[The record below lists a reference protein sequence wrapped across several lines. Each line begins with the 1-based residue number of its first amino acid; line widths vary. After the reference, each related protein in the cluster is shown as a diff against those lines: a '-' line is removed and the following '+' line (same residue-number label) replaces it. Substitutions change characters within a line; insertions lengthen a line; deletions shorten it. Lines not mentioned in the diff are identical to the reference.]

1 MKSSVVK
8 KTESFPTVGND
19 DVGDKK
25 EINATQEIEDSITPE
40 IIIALCGPIGSP
52 LHETAEQISFSL
64 QKYGYTS
71 SSIRLS
77 DLIKINHE
85 HTKIE
90 IDENSKLKK
99 IKSLISIGDK
109 LRELYGSDIL
119 AKLAIAKIS
128 AERTKKFGS
137 FDDVVNESTKKD
149 SNKIHNQKV
158 CHIIDS
164 VKNASELELLKS
176 IYGKMIFSIGV
187 FSPLEQRQD
196 NLEKISGLSSQDIAE
211 LINTDSGEEFD
222 HGQSVRDTFPK
233 CDYFLRVDHGLSEP
247 NNSKAKSEIL
257 DKLERFFKLVFRTA
271 VISPTEEENAMYA
284 ASSASRN
291 SACLSRQVGAA
302 ITSSSGELLS
312 TGWNDVPR
320 HGGGLY
326 GKPSLRLNLISPDH
340 RCYASSR
347 KNCSNDSEKRIL
359 AEVVIDSLIQ
369 EKILNKNR
377 KNEAVETIVKNSRLK
392 DLIEFSRAVHAEMHA
407 ILGASRVAGERILG
421 GKIFVT
427 TYPCHSC
434 ARHIIASG
442 ISEVYFIEP
451 YRKSLA
457 LKLHSDAMTE
467 SFTDENNKVKL
478 IQFDGVSPTRF
489 LELFDSGSRKSRAG
503 VLELQREDMAMPANS
518 MSLKAIP
525 KLEQVVIAEVG
536 GKDLQLLNLESER
549 HEKK

>member
-1 MKSSVVK
+1 MQNTALDKSQDFK
-8 KTESFPTVGND
+8 LVGND
-19 DVGDKK
+19 DVA
-25 EINATQEIEDSITPE
+25 EQSTINATQEIKDSVTPE

-64 QKYGYTS
+64 KKYGYKTYD
-71 SSIRLS
+71 IRLS
-77 DLIKINHE
+77 DLIRINSKY
-85 HTKIE
+85 TSIN
-90 IDENSKLKK
+90 IDESTKLKK
-99 IKSLISIGDK
+99 FKSLITVGDK
-109 LRELYGSDIL
+109 LRENYGSDIL

-128 AERTKKFGS
+128 AERKKNFGE
-137 FDDVVNESTKKD
+137 FDDIVNESSKGEA
-149 SNKIHNQKV
+149 SKIKNQKI

-164 VKNASELELLKS
+164 VKNSSELELLKS

-187 FSPLEQRQD
+187 FSPLEARRE
-196 NLEKISGLSSQDIAE
+196 NLSKINSLSVEDIAE

-233 CDYFLRVDHGLSEP
+233 CDYFLRVDSGLAEP
-247 NNSKAKSEIL
+247 GNAEAKSQIL
-257 DKLERFFKLVFRTA
+257 SKLERFFKLIFRSS

-284 ASSASRN
+284 ATSAARN

-302 ITSSSGELLS
+302 VTSSSGELLS

-320 HGGGLY
+320 NGGGLY
-326 GKPSLRLNLISPDH
+326 GKQSIRLKVIDPDH
-340 RCYASSR
+340 RCYTLQNR
-347 KNCSNDSEKRIL
+347 NCSNDAEKRIL
-359 AEVVIDSLIQ
+359 AEVVIDSLVK
-369 EKILNKNR
+369 EKIILVKKR
-377 KNEAVETIVKNSRLK
+377 EAAIQTIIKNSRLK

-467 SFTDENNKVKL
+467 SVIETDEKVKL
-478 IQFDGVSPTRF
+478 IQFDGVAPTRF
-489 LELFDSGSRKSRAG
+489 LELFESGSRKSKAG
-503 VLELQREDMAMPANS
+503 VLELATEGAAMPVDS
-518 MSLKAIP
+518 VSLKAIP
-525 KLEQVVIAEVG
+525 KLEQVVIAEVDSN
-536 GKDLQLLNLESER
+536 KLNLLRLE
-549 HEKK
+549 

>member
-1 MKSSVVK
+1 MQNTAFDKSK
-8 KTESFPTVGND
+8 DFQLVGND
-19 DVGDKK
+19 DDR
-25 EINATQEIEDSITPE
+25 EQSAINATQEIKDSITPE

-64 QKYGYTS
+64 QKYGYKTYQ
-71 SSIRLS
+71 IRLS
-77 DLIKINHE
+77 DLIRINATA
-85 HTKIE
+85 TKIH
-90 IDENSKLKK
+90 IDDSTNLKK
-99 IKSLISIGDK
+99 VKSLISVGDR
-109 LRELYGSDIL
+109 LRQIHGNDVL

-128 AERTKKFGS
+128 AERQKNFGD
-137 FDDVVNESTKKD
+137 FDDIVNESNKD
-149 SNKIHNQKV
+149 VANKIKNQKI

-187 FSPLEQRQD
+187 FSPLEARHE
-196 NLEKISGLSSQDIAE
+196 NLLKINCLSVDDIAG

-233 CDYFLRVDHGLSEP
+233 CDYFLRVDSGLAEPSNSE
-247 NNSKAKSEIL
+247 AKSQIL
-257 DKLERFFKLVFRTA
+257 SKLERFFKLVFRSS

-284 ASSASRN
+284 ASSAARN

-302 ITSSSGELLS
+302 VTSSSGELLS

-320 HGGGLY
+320 SGGGLY
-326 GKPSLRLNLISPDH
+326 GKQSIRLKVIDPDN
-340 RCYASSR
+340 RCYALSK

-359 AEVVIDSLIQ
+359 AEVVIDSLVN
-369 EKILNKNR
+369 EKIVSKSKR
-377 KNEAVETIVKNSRLK
+377 ESAVQTIIKNSRLK

-467 SFTDENNKVKL
+467 SVIETDEKVKL
-478 IQFDGVSPTRF
+478 IQFDGVAPTRF
-489 LELFDSGSRKSRAG
+489 LELFDSGSRKSKAG
-503 VLELQREDMAMPANS
+503 MLELAAENVAMPVDS
-518 MSLKAIP
+518 VSLKAIP
-525 KLEQVVIAEVG
+525 KLEQVVIADVNS
-536 GKDLQLLNLESER
+536 KKLSLLRLN
-549 HEKK
+549 

>member
-1 MKSSVVK
+1 MQSTALDKSQ
-8 KTESFPTVGND
+8 EFQLVGND
-19 DVGDKK
+19 DVT
-25 EINATQEIEDSITPE
+25 EPSTINATQEIKDSVTPE

-64 QKYGYTS
+64 KKYGYKTYD
-71 SSIRLS
+71 IRLS
-77 DLIKINHE
+77 DLIRINSKYTKIN
-85 HTKIE
+85 
-90 IDENSKLKK
+90 IDESTKLKK
-99 IKSLISIGDK
+99 FKSLITVGDK
-109 LRELYGSDIL
+109 LRETYGSDIL

-128 AERTKKFGS
+128 AERKKNFGE
-137 FDDVVNESTKKD
+137 FDDIVNESSKGEA
-149 SNKIHNQKV
+149 NKIKNQKI

-164 VKNASELELLKS
+164 VKNSSELELLKS

-187 FSPLEQRQD
+187 FSPLEARRE
-196 NLEKISGLSSQDIAE
+196 NLSKINNLSVEDIAE

-233 CDYFLRVDHGLSEP
+233 CDYFLRVDSGLAEP
-247 NNSKAKSEIL
+247 GNAEAKGQIL
-257 DKLERFFKLVFRTA
+257 SKLERFFKLIFRSS

-284 ASSASRN
+284 ATSAARN

-302 ITSSSGELLS
+302 VTSSSGELLS

-320 HGGGLY
+320 NGGGLY
-326 GKPSLRLNLISPDH
+326 GKQSIRLKVIDPDH
-340 RCYASSR
+340 RCYALQN
-347 KNCSNDSEKRIL
+347 KNCSNDAEKRIL
-359 AEVVIDSLIQ
+359 AEVVIDSLVK
-369 EKILNKNR
+369 EKIIPVKKR
-377 KNEAVETIVKNSRLK
+377 EAAIQTIIKNSRLK

-467 SFTDENNKVKL
+467 SVIEADEKVKL
-478 IQFDGVSPTRF
+478 IQFDGVAPTRF
-489 LELFDSGSRKSRAG
+489 LELFESGSRKSKAG
-503 VLELQREDMAMPANS
+503 VLELATEGAAMPVDS
-518 MSLKAIP
+518 VSLKAIP

-536 GKDLQLLNLESER
+536 SNKLNLLRLE
-549 HEKK
+549 

>member
-1 MKSSVVK
+1 MQGTALDKSQ
-8 KTESFPTVGND
+8 EFQLVGND
-19 DVGDKK
+19 DVA
-25 EINATQEIEDSITPE
+25 ELSTINATQEIKDSVTPE

-64 QKYGYTS
+64 KKYGYKTYD
-71 SSIRLS
+71 IRLS
-77 DLIKINHE
+77 DLIRINSKY
-85 HTKIE
+85 TSIN
-90 IDENSKLKK
+90 IDESTNLKK
-99 IKSLISIGDK
+99 FKSLITVGDK
-109 LRELYGSDIL
+109 LREIYGSDIL

-128 AERTKKFGS
+128 AERKKNFGE
-137 FDDVVNESTKKD
+137 FDDIVNESSKGEA
-149 SNKIHNQKV
+149 SKIKNQKI

-164 VKNASELELLKS
+164 VKNSSELELLKS

-187 FSPLEQRQD
+187 FSPLEARRE
-196 NLEKISGLSSQDIAE
+196 NLSKINRLSVEDIAE

-233 CDYFLRVDHGLSEP
+233 CDYFLRVDSGLAEP
-247 NNSKAKSEIL
+247 GNADAKGQIL
-257 DKLERFFKLVFRTA
+257 SKLERFFKLIFRSS

-284 ASSASRN
+284 ATSAARN

-302 ITSSSGELLS
+302 VTSSSGELLS

-320 HGGGLY
+320 NGGGLY
-326 GKPSLRLNLISPDH
+326 GKQSIRLKVIDPDH
-340 RCYASSR
+340 RCYTLQNR
-347 KNCSNDSEKRIL
+347 NCSNDAEKRIL
-359 AEVVIDSLIQ
+359 AEVVIDSLVQ
-369 EKILNKNR
+369 EKIIPVKKR
-377 KNEAVETIVKNSRLK
+377 EAAIQAIIKNSRLK

-467 SFTDENNKVKL
+467 SVIETDEKVKL
-478 IQFDGVSPTRF
+478 IQFDGVAPTRF
-489 LELFDSGSRKSRAG
+489 LELFESGSRKSKAG
-503 VLELQREDMAMPANS
+503 VLELATEGAAMPVDS
-518 MSLKAIP
+518 VSLKAIP
-525 KLEQVVIAEVG
+525 KLEQVVIAEVDSN
-536 GKDLQLLNLESER
+536 KLNLLRLE
-549 HEKK
+549 

>member
-1 MKSSVVK
+1 MQSTALDKSQ
-8 KTESFPTVGND
+8 EFQLVGND
-19 DVGDKK
+19 DVA
-25 EINATQEIEDSITPE
+25 EQSTINATQEIKDSVTPE

-64 QKYGYTS
+64 KKYGYKTYD
-71 SSIRLS
+71 IRLS
-77 DLIKINHE
+77 DLIRINSKY
-85 HTKIE
+85 TNIS
-90 IDENSKLKK
+90 IDESTKLKK
-99 IKSLISIGDK
+99 FKSLITVGDK
-109 LRELYGSDIL
+109 LREIYGSDIL

-128 AERTKKFGS
+128 AERKKNFGE
-137 FDDVVNESTKKD
+137 FDDIVNESSKGEA
-149 SNKIHNQKV
+149 SKIKNQKI

-164 VKNASELELLKS
+164 VKNSSELELLKS

-187 FSPLEQRQD
+187 FSPLEARRE
-196 NLEKISGLSSQDIAE
+196 NLSKINSLSVEDIAE

-233 CDYFLRVDHGLSEP
+233 CDYFLRVDSGLAEP
-247 NNSKAKSEIL
+247 GNAEAKGQIL
-257 DKLERFFKLVFRTA
+257 SKLERFFKLIFRSS

-284 ASSASRN
+284 ATSAARN

-302 ITSSSGELLS
+302 VTSSSGELLS

-320 HGGGLY
+320 NGGGLY
-326 GKPSLRLNLISPDH
+326 GKQSIRLKVIDPDH
-340 RCYASSR
+340 RCYALQNR
-347 KNCSNDSEKRIL
+347 NCSNDAEKRIL
-359 AEVVIDSLIQ
+359 AEVVIDSLVQ
-369 EKILNKNR
+369 EKIIPVKKR
-377 KNEAVETIVKNSRLK
+377 EAAIQTIIKNSRLK

-467 SFTDENNKVKL
+467 SVIETDEKVKL
-478 IQFDGVSPTRF
+478 IQFDGVAPTRF
-489 LELFDSGSRKSRAG
+489 LELFESGSRKSKAG
-503 VLELQREDMAMPANS
+503 VLELATEGAAMPVDS
-518 MSLKAIP
+518 VSLKAIP
-525 KLEQVVIAEVG
+525 KLEQVVIAEVDSN
-536 GKDLQLLNLESER
+536 KLNLLRLE
-549 HEKK
+549 

>member
-1 MKSSVVK
+1 MQGTALDKSQ
-8 KTESFPTVGND
+8 EFQLVGND
-19 DVGDKK
+19 DVA
-25 EINATQEIEDSITPE
+25 ELSTINATQEIKDSVTPE

-64 QKYGYTS
+64 KKYGYKTYD
-71 SSIRLS
+71 IRLS
-77 DLIKINHE
+77 DLIRINSKY
-85 HTKIE
+85 TSIN
-90 IDENSKLKK
+90 IDESTNLKK
-99 IKSLISIGDK
+99 FKSLITVGDK
-109 LRELYGSDIL
+109 LREIYGSDIL

-128 AERTKKFGS
+128 AERKKNFGE
-137 FDDVVNESTKKD
+137 FDDIVNESSKGEA
-149 SNKIHNQKV
+149 SKIKNQKI

-164 VKNASELELLKS
+164 VKNSSELELLKS

-187 FSPLEQRQD
+187 FSPLEARRE
-196 NLEKISGLSSQDIAE
+196 NLSKINRLSVEDIAE

-233 CDYFLRVDHGLSEP
+233 CDYFLRVDSGLAEP
-247 NNSKAKSEIL
+247 GNADAKGQIL
-257 DKLERFFKLVFRTA
+257 SKLERFFKLIFRSS

-284 ASSASRN
+284 ATSAARN

-302 ITSSSGELLS
+302 VTSSSGELLS

-320 HGGGLY
+320 NGGGLY
-326 GKPSLRLNLISPDH
+326 GKQSIRLKVIDPDH
-340 RCYASSR
+340 RCYTLQNR
-347 KNCSNDSEKRIL
+347 NCSNDAEKRIL
-359 AEVVIDSLIQ
+359 AEVVIDSLVQ
-369 EKILNKNR
+369 EKIIPVKKR
-377 KNEAVETIVKNSRLK
+377 EAAIQTIIKNSRLK

-467 SFTDENNKVKL
+467 SVIETDEKVKL
-478 IQFDGVSPTRF
+478 IQFDGVAPTRF
-489 LELFDSGSRKSRAG
+489 LELFESGSRKSEAG
-503 VLELQREDMAMPANS
+503 VLELATEGAAMPVDS
-518 MSLKAIP
+518 VSLKAIP
-525 KLEQVVIAEVG
+525 KLEQVVIAEVDSN
-536 GKDLQLLNLESER
+536 KLNLLRLE
-549 HEKK
+549 

>member
-1 MKSSVVK
+1 MQSTALDKSQ
-8 KTESFPTVGND
+8 EFQLVGND
-19 DVGDKK
+19 DVA
-25 EINATQEIEDSITPE
+25 EQSTINATQEIKDSVTPE

-64 QKYGYTS
+64 KKYGYKTYD
-71 SSIRLS
+71 IRLS
-77 DLIKINHE
+77 DLIRINSKY
-85 HTKIE
+85 TNIN
-90 IDENSKLKK
+90 IDESTKLKK
-99 IKSLISIGDK
+99 FKSLITVGDK
-109 LRELYGSDIL
+109 LREIYGSDIL

-128 AERTKKFGS
+128 AERKKNFGE
-137 FDDVVNESTKKD
+137 FDDIVNESSKGEA
-149 SNKIHNQKV
+149 SKIKNQKI

-164 VKNASELELLKS
+164 VKNSSELELLKS

-187 FSPLEQRQD
+187 FSPLEARRE
-196 NLEKISGLSSQDIAE
+196 NLSKINSLSVEDIAE

-233 CDYFLRVDHGLSEP
+233 CDYFLRVDSGLAEP
-247 NNSKAKSEIL
+247 GNAEAKGQIL
-257 DKLERFFKLVFRTA
+257 SKLERFFKLIFRSS

-284 ASSASRN
+284 ATSAARN

-302 ITSSSGELLS
+302 VTSSSGELLS

-320 HGGGLY
+320 NGGGLY
-326 GKPSLRLNLISPDH
+326 GKQSIRLKVIDPDH
-340 RCYASSR
+340 RCYALKNR
-347 KNCSNDSEKRIL
+347 NCSNDAEKRIL
-359 AEVVIDSLIQ
+359 AEVVIDSLVQ
-369 EKILNKNR
+369 EKIIPVKKR
-377 KNEAVETIVKNSRLK
+377 EAAIQTIIKNSRLK

-467 SFTDENNKVKL
+467 SVIETDEKVKL
-478 IQFDGVSPTRF
+478 IQFDGVAPTRF
-489 LELFDSGSRKSRAG
+489 LELFESGSRKSKAG
-503 VLELQREDMAMPANS
+503 VLELATEGAAMPVDS
-518 MSLKAIP
+518 VSLKAIP
-525 KLEQVVIAEVG
+525 KLEQVVIAEVDSN
-536 GKDLQLLNLESER
+536 KLNLLRLE
-549 HEKK
+549 

>member
-1 MKSSVVK
+1 MQSTALDKSQ
-8 KTESFPTVGND
+8 EFQLVGND
-19 DVGDKK
+19 DIA
-25 EINATQEIEDSITPE
+25 EQSTINATQEIKDSVTPE

-64 QKYGYTS
+64 KKYGYKTYD
-71 SSIRLS
+71 IRLS
-77 DLIKINHE
+77 ELIRINSKYTKIN
-85 HTKIE
+85 
-90 IDENSKLKK
+90 IDESTKLKK
-99 IKSLISIGDK
+99 FKSLITVGDK
-109 LRELYGSDIL
+109 LREIYGSDIL

-128 AERTKKFGS
+128 AERKKNFGE
-137 FDDVVNESTKKD
+137 FDDIVNESSKGEA
-149 SNKIHNQKV
+149 SKIKNQKI

-164 VKNASELELLKS
+164 VKNSSELELLKS

-187 FSPLEQRQD
+187 FSPLEARRE
-196 NLEKISGLSSQDIAE
+196 NLSKINSLSVEDIAE

-233 CDYFLRVDHGLSEP
+233 CDYFLRVDSGLAEP
-247 NNSKAKSEIL
+247 GNAEAKGQIL
-257 DKLERFFKLVFRTA
+257 SKLERFFKLIFRSS

-284 ASSASRN
+284 ANSAARN

-302 ITSSSGELLS
+302 VTSSSGELLS

-320 HGGGLY
+320 NGGGLY
-326 GKPSLRLNLISPDH
+326 GKQSIRLKVIDPDY
-340 RCYASSR
+340 RCYALQNR
-347 KNCSNDSEKRIL
+347 NCSNDAEKRIL
-359 AEVVIDSLIQ
+359 AEVVIDSLVQ
-369 EKILNKNR
+369 EKIIPVKKR
-377 KNEAVETIVKNSRLK
+377 EAAIQTIIKNSRLK

-467 SFTDENNKVKL
+467 SVIETDEKVKL
-478 IQFDGVSPTRF
+478 IQFDGVAPTRF
-489 LELFDSGSRKSRAG
+489 LELFESGSRKSKAG
-503 VLELQREDMAMPANS
+503 VLELATEGAAMPVDS
-518 MSLKAIP
+518 VSLKAIP
-525 KLEQVVIAEVG
+525 KLEQVVIAEVDSN
-536 GKDLQLLNLESER
+536 KLNLLRLE
-549 HEKK
+549 

>member
-1 MKSSVVK
+1 MQSTALDKSQ
-8 KTESFPTVGND
+8 EFQLVGND
-19 DVGDKK
+19 DVA
-25 EINATQEIEDSITPE
+25 EQSTINATQEIKDSVTPE

-64 QKYGYTS
+64 KKYGYKTYD
-71 SSIRLS
+71 IRLS
-77 DLIKINHE
+77 DLIRINSKY
-85 HTKIE
+85 TNIN
-90 IDENSKLKK
+90 IDESTKLKK
-99 IKSLISIGDK
+99 FKSLITVGDK
-109 LRELYGSDIL
+109 LREIYGSDIL

-128 AERTKKFGS
+128 AERKKNFGE
-137 FDDVVNESTKKD
+137 FDDIVNESSKGEA
-149 SNKIHNQKV
+149 SKIKNQKI

-164 VKNASELELLKS
+164 VKNSSELELLKS

-187 FSPLEQRQD
+187 FSPLEARRE
-196 NLEKISGLSSQDIAE
+196 NLSKINSLSVEDIAE

-233 CDYFLRVDHGLSEP
+233 CDYFLRVDSGLAEP
-247 NNSKAKSEIL
+247 GNAEAKGQIL
-257 DKLERFFKLVFRTA
+257 SKLERFFKLIFRSS

-284 ASSASRN
+284 ATSAARN

-302 ITSSSGELLS
+302 VTSSSGELLS

-320 HGGGLY
+320 NGGGLY
-326 GKPSLRLNLISPDH
+326 GKQSIRLKVIDPDH
-340 RCYASSR
+340 RCYALQNR
-347 KNCSNDSEKRIL
+347 NCSNDAEKRIL
-359 AEVVIDSLIQ
+359 AEVVIDSLVQ
-369 EKILNKNR
+369 EKIIPVKKR
-377 KNEAVETIVKNSRLK
+377 EAAIQTIIKNSRLK

-457 LKLHSDAMTE
+457 FKLHSDAMTE
-467 SFTDENNKVKL
+467 SVIETDEKVKL
-478 IQFDGVSPTRF
+478 IQFDGVAPTRF
-489 LELFDSGSRKSRAG
+489 LELFESGSRKSKAG
-503 VLELQREDMAMPANS
+503 VLELATEGAAMPVDS
-518 MSLKAIP
+518 VSLKAIP
-525 KLEQVVIAEVG
+525 KLEQVVIAEVDSN
-536 GKDLQLLNLESER
+536 KLNLLRLE
-549 HEKK
+549 

>member
-1 MKSSVVK
+1 MQGTALDKSQ
-8 KTESFPTVGND
+8 EFQLVGND
-19 DVGDKK
+19 DVA
-25 EINATQEIEDSITPE
+25 ELSTINATQEIKDSVTPE

-64 QKYGYTS
+64 KKYGYKTYD
-71 SSIRLS
+71 IRLS
-77 DLIKINHE
+77 DLIRINSKY
-85 HTKIE
+85 TSIN
-90 IDENSKLKK
+90 IDESTNLKK
-99 IKSLISIGDK
+99 FKSLITVGDK
-109 LRELYGSDIL
+109 LREIYGSDIL

-128 AERTKKFGS
+128 AERKKNFGE
-137 FDDVVNESTKKD
+137 FDDIVNESSKGEA
-149 SNKIHNQKV
+149 SKIKNQKI

-164 VKNASELELLKS
+164 VKNSSELELLKS

-187 FSPLEQRQD
+187 FSPLEARRE
-196 NLEKISGLSSQDIAE
+196 NLSKINRLSVEDIAE

-233 CDYFLRVDHGLSEP
+233 CDYFLRVDSGLAEP
-247 NNSKAKSEIL
+247 GNADAKGQIL
-257 DKLERFFKLVFRTA
+257 SKLERFFKLIFRSS

-284 ASSASRN
+284 ATSAARN

-302 ITSSSGELLS
+302 VTSSSGELLS

-320 HGGGLY
+320 NGGGLY
-326 GKPSLRLNLISPDH
+326 GKQSIRLKVIDPDH
-340 RCYASSR
+340 RCYTLQNR
-347 KNCSNDSEKRIL
+347 NCSNDAEKRIL
-359 AEVVIDSLIQ
+359 AEVVIDSLVQ
-369 EKILNKNR
+369 EKIIPVKKR
-377 KNEAVETIVKNSRLK
+377 EAAIQTIIKNSRLK
-392 DLIEFSRAVHAEMHA
+392 DLIEFSRAVHAEMHE

-467 SFTDENNKVKL
+467 SVIETDEKVKL
-478 IQFDGVSPTRF
+478 IQFDGVAPTRF
-489 LELFDSGSRKSRAG
+489 LELFESGSRKSKAG
-503 VLELQREDMAMPANS
+503 VLELATEGAAMPVDS
-518 MSLKAIP
+518 VSLKAIP
-525 KLEQVVIAEVG
+525 KLEQVVIAEVDSN
-536 GKDLQLLNLESER
+536 KLNLLRLE
-549 HEKK
+549 

>member
-1 MKSSVVK
+1 MQGTALDKSQ
-8 KTESFPTVGND
+8 EFQLVGND
-19 DVGDKK
+19 DVA
-25 EINATQEIEDSITPE
+25 ELSTINATQEIKDSVTPE

-64 QKYGYTS
+64 KKYGYKTYD
-71 SSIRLS
+71 IRLS
-77 DLIKINHE
+77 DLIRINSKY
-85 HTKIE
+85 TSIN
-90 IDENSKLKK
+90 IDESTKLKK
-99 IKSLISIGDK
+99 FKSLITVGDK
-109 LRELYGSDIL
+109 LREIYGSDIL

-128 AERTKKFGS
+128 AERKKNFGE
-137 FDDVVNESTKKD
+137 FDDIVNESSKGEA
-149 SNKIHNQKV
+149 SKIKNQKI

-164 VKNASELELLKS
+164 VKNSSELELLKS

-187 FSPLEQRQD
+187 FSPLEARRE
-196 NLEKISGLSSQDIAE
+196 NLSKINRLSVEDIAE

-233 CDYFLRVDHGLSEP
+233 CDYFLRVDSGLAEP
-247 NNSKAKSEIL
+247 GNADAKGQIL
-257 DKLERFFKLVFRTA
+257 SKLERFFKLIFRSS

-284 ASSASRN
+284 ATSAARN

-302 ITSSSGELLS
+302 VTSSSGELLS

-320 HGGGLY
+320 NGGGLY
-326 GKPSLRLNLISPDH
+326 GKQSIRLKVIDPDH
-340 RCYASSR
+340 RCYTLQNR
-347 KNCSNDSEKRIL
+347 NCSNDAEKRIL
-359 AEVVIDSLIQ
+359 AEVVIDSLVQ
-369 EKILNKNR
+369 EKIIPVKKR
-377 KNEAVETIVKNSRLK
+377 EAAIQTIIKNSRLK

-467 SFTDENNKVKL
+467 SVIETDEKVKL
-478 IQFDGVSPTRF
+478 IQFDGVAPTRF
-489 LELFDSGSRKSRAG
+489 LELFESGSRKSKAG
-503 VLELQREDMAMPANS
+503 VLELATEGAAMPVDS
-518 MSLKAIP
+518 VSLKAIP
-525 KLEQVVIAEVG
+525 KLEQVVIAEVDSN
-536 GKDLQLLNLESER
+536 KLNLLRLE
-549 HEKK
+549 

>member
-1 MKSSVVK
+1 MQGTALDKSQ
-8 KTESFPTVGND
+8 EFQLVGND
-19 DVGDKK
+19 DVA
-25 EINATQEIEDSITPE
+25 ELSTINATQEIKDSVTPE

-64 QKYGYTS
+64 KKYGYKTYD
-71 SSIRLS
+71 IRLS
-77 DLIKINHE
+77 DLIRINSKY
-85 HTKIE
+85 TSIN
-90 IDENSKLKK
+90 IDESTNLKK
-99 IKSLISIGDK
+99 FKSLITVGDK
-109 LRELYGSDIL
+109 LREIYGSDIL

-128 AERTKKFGS
+128 AERKKNFGE
-137 FDDVVNESTKKD
+137 FDDIVNESSKGEA
-149 SNKIHNQKV
+149 SKIKNQKI

-164 VKNASELELLKS
+164 VKNSSELELLKS

-187 FSPLEQRQD
+187 FSPLEARRK
-196 NLEKISGLSSQDIAE
+196 NLSKINRLSVEDIAE

-233 CDYFLRVDHGLSEP
+233 CDYFLRVDSGLAEP
-247 NNSKAKSEIL
+247 GNADAKGQIL
-257 DKLERFFKLVFRTA
+257 SKLERFFKLIFRSS

-284 ASSASRN
+284 ATSAARN

-302 ITSSSGELLS
+302 VTSSSGELLS

-320 HGGGLY
+320 NGGGLY
-326 GKPSLRLNLISPDH
+326 GKQSIRLKVIDPDH
-340 RCYASSR
+340 RCYTLQNR
-347 KNCSNDSEKRIL
+347 NCSNDAEKRIL
-359 AEVVIDSLIQ
+359 AEVVIDSLVQ
-369 EKILNKNR
+369 EKIIPVKKR
-377 KNEAVETIVKNSRLK
+377 EAAIQTIIKNSRLK

-467 SFTDENNKVKL
+467 SVIETDEKVKL
-478 IQFDGVSPTRF
+478 IQFDGVAPTRF
-489 LELFDSGSRKSRAG
+489 LELFESGSRKSKAG
-503 VLELQREDMAMPANS
+503 VLELATEGAAMPVDS
-518 MSLKAIP
+518 VSLKAIP
-525 KLEQVVIAEVG
+525 KLEQVVIAEVDSN
-536 GKDLQLLNLESER
+536 KLNLLRLE
-549 HEKK
+549 

>member
-1 MKSSVVK
+1 MQSTALDKSQD
-8 KTESFPTVGND
+8 FQLVGND
-19 DVGDKK
+19 DVA
-25 EINATQEIEDSITPE
+25 EQPTINATQEIKDSVTPE

-64 QKYGYTS
+64 KKYGYKTYD
-71 SSIRLS
+71 IRLS
-77 DLIKINHE
+77 DLIRINSKDTKIN
-85 HTKIE
+85 
-90 IDENSKLKK
+90 IDESTELKK
-99 IKSLISIGDK
+99 FKSLITVGDK
-109 LRELYGSDIL
+109 LREIYGSDIL

-128 AERTKKFGS
+128 AERKKNFGD
-137 FDDVVNESTKKD
+137 FDDIVNESSKGEA
-149 SNKIHNQKV
+149 SKIKNQKI

-164 VKNASELELLKS
+164 VKNSSELELLKS

-187 FSPLEQRQD
+187 FSPLEARRE
-196 NLEKISGLSSQDIAE
+196 NLSKINSLSVEDIAE

-233 CDYFLRVDHGLSEP
+233 CDYFLRVDSGLAEP
-247 NNSKAKSEIL
+247 GNAEAKGQIL
-257 DKLERFFKLVFRTA
+257 SKLERFFKLIFRSS

-284 ASSASRN
+284 ATSAARN

-302 ITSSSGELLS
+302 VTSSSGELLS

-320 HGGGLY
+320 NGGGLY
-326 GKPSLRLNLISPDH
+326 GKQSIRLKVIDPDH
-340 RCYASSR
+340 RCYALQNR
-347 KNCSNDSEKRIL
+347 NCSNDAEKRIL
-359 AEVVIDSLIQ
+359 AEVVIDSLLQ
-369 EKILNKNR
+369 EKIIPVKKR
-377 KNEAVETIVKNSRLK
+377 EAAIQTIIKNSRLK

-467 SFTDENNKVKL
+467 SVIETDKKVKL
-478 IQFDGVSPTRF
+478 IQFDGVAPTRF
-489 LELFDSGSRKSRAG
+489 LELFESGSRKSKAG
-503 VLELQREDMAMPANS
+503 VLELATEGAAMPVDS
-518 MSLKAIP
+518 VSLKAIP
-525 KLEQVVIAEVG
+525 KLEQVVIAEVDSN
-536 GKDLQLLNLESER
+536 KLNLLRLE
-549 HEKK
+549 

>member
-1 MKSSVVK
+1 MQSTALDKNQ
-8 KTESFPTVGND
+8 EFQLVGND
-19 DVGDKK
+19 DVA
-25 EINATQEIEDSITPE
+25 EQSTINATQEIKDSVTPE

-64 QKYGYTS
+64 KKYGYKTYD
-71 SSIRLS
+71 IRLS
-77 DLIKINHE
+77 DLIRINSKY
-85 HTKIE
+85 TSIN
-90 IDENSKLKK
+90 IDESTKLKK
-99 IKSLISIGDK
+99 FKSLITVGDK
-109 LRELYGSDIL
+109 LREIYGSDIL

-128 AERTKKFGS
+128 AERKKNFGE
-137 FDDVVNESTKKD
+137 FDDIVNESSKGEA
-149 SNKIHNQKV
+149 SKIKNQKI

-187 FSPLEQRQD
+187 FSPLEARRE
-196 NLEKISGLSSQDIAE
+196 NLSKINRLSVEDIAE

-233 CDYFLRVDHGLSEP
+233 CDYFLRVDSGLAEP
-247 NNSKAKSEIL
+247 GNAEAKAQIL
-257 DKLERFFKLVFRTA
+257 SKLERFFKLIFRSS

-284 ASSASRN
+284 ATSAARN

-302 ITSSSGELLS
+302 VTSSSGELLS

-320 HGGGLY
+320 NGGGLY
-326 GKPSLRLNLISPDH
+326 GKQSIRLKVIDPDH
-340 RCYASSR
+340 RCYALQNR
-347 KNCSNDSEKRIL
+347 NCSNDAEKRIL
-359 AEVVIDSLIQ
+359 AEVVIDSLVQ
-369 EKILNKNR
+369 EKIIPVKKR
-377 KNEAVETIVKNSRLK
+377 EAAIQTIIKNSRLK

-467 SFTDENNKVKL
+467 SVIETDEKVKL
-478 IQFDGVSPTRF
+478 IQFDGVAPTRF
-489 LELFDSGSRKSRAG
+489 LELFESGSRKSKAG
-503 VLELQREDMAMPANS
+503 VLELATEGAAMPVDS
-518 MSLKAIP
+518 VSLKAIP
-525 KLEQVVIAEVG
+525 KLEQVVIAEVDSN
-536 GKDLQLLNLESER
+536 KLNLLRLE
-549 HEKK
+549 

>member
-1 MKSSVVK
+1 MQGTALDKSQ
-8 KTESFPTVGND
+8 EFQLVGND
-19 DVGDKK
+19 DVA
-25 EINATQEIEDSITPE
+25 ELSTINATQEIKDSVTPE

-64 QKYGYTS
+64 KKYGYKTYD
-71 SSIRLS
+71 IRLS
-77 DLIKINHE
+77 DLIRINSKY
-85 HTKIE
+85 TSIN
-90 IDENSKLKK
+90 IDESTNLKK
-99 IKSLISIGDK
+99 FKSLITVGDK
-109 LRELYGSDIL
+109 LREIYGSDIL

-128 AERTKKFGS
+128 AERKKNFGE
-137 FDDVVNESTKKD
+137 FDDIVNESSKGEA
-149 SNKIHNQKV
+149 SKIKNQKI

-164 VKNASELELLKS
+164 VKNSSELELLKS

-187 FSPLEQRQD
+187 FSPLEARRE
-196 NLEKISGLSSQDIAE
+196 NLSKINRLSVEDIAE

-233 CDYFLRVDHGLSEP
+233 CDYFLRVDSGLAEP
-247 NNSKAKSEIL
+247 GNADAKGQIL
-257 DKLERFFKLVFRTA
+257 SKLERFFKLIFRSS

-284 ASSASRN
+284 ATSAARN

-302 ITSSSGELLS
+302 VTSSSGELLS

-320 HGGGLY
+320 NGGGLY
-326 GKPSLRLNLISPDH
+326 GKQSIRLKVIDPDH
-340 RCYASSR
+340 RCYTLQNR
-347 KNCSNDSEKRIL
+347 NCSNDAEKRIL
-359 AEVVIDSLIQ
+359 SEVVIDSLVQ
-369 EKILNKNR
+369 EKIIPVKKR
-377 KNEAVETIVKNSRLK
+377 EAAIQTIIKNSRLK

-467 SFTDENNKVKL
+467 SVIETDEKVKL
-478 IQFDGVSPTRF
+478 IQFDGVAPTRF
-489 LELFDSGSRKSRAG
+489 LELFESGSRKSKAG
-503 VLELQREDMAMPANS
+503 VLELATEGAAMPVDS
-518 MSLKAIP
+518 VSLKAIP
-525 KLEQVVIAEVG
+525 KLEQVVIAEVDSN
-536 GKDLQLLNLESER
+536 KLNLLRLE
-549 HEKK
+549 

>member
-1 MKSSVVK
+1 MQSTALDKSQ
-8 KTESFPTVGND
+8 EFQLVGND
-19 DVGDKK
+19 DVA
-25 EINATQEIEDSITPE
+25 EQSTINATQEIKDSVTPE

-64 QKYGYTS
+64 KKYGYKTYD
-71 SSIRLS
+71 IRLS
-77 DLIKINHE
+77 DLIRINSK
-85 HTKIE
+85 HTKIN
-90 IDENSKLKK
+90 IDESTKLKK
-99 IKSLISIGDK
+99 FKSLITVGDK
-109 LRELYGSDIL
+109 LREIYGSDIL

-128 AERTKKFGS
+128 AERKKNFGE
-137 FDDVVNESTKKD
+137 FDDIVNESSKGEA
-149 SNKIHNQKV
+149 SKIKNQKI

-164 VKNASELELLKS
+164 VKNSSELELLKS

-187 FSPLEQRQD
+187 FSPLEARRE
-196 NLEKISGLSSQDIAE
+196 NLSKINSLSVEDIAE

-233 CDYFLRVDHGLSEP
+233 CDYFLRVDSGLAEP
-247 NNSKAKSEIL
+247 GNAEAKGQIL
-257 DKLERFFKLVFRTA
+257 SKLERFFKLIFRSS

-284 ASSASRN
+284 ATSAARN

-302 ITSSSGELLS
+302 VTSSSGELLS

-320 HGGGLY
+320 NGGGLY
-326 GKPSLRLNLISPDH
+326 GKQSIRLKVIDPDH
-340 RCYASSR
+340 RCYALQNR
-347 KNCSNDSEKRIL
+347 NCSNDAEKRIL
-359 AEVVIDSLIQ
+359 AEVVIDSLVQ
-369 EKILNKNR
+369 EKIIPVKKR
-377 KNEAVETIVKNSRLK
+377 EAAIQTIIKNSRLK

-467 SFTDENNKVKL
+467 SVIETDEKVKL
-478 IQFDGVSPTRF
+478 IQFDGVAPTRF
-489 LELFDSGSRKSRAG
+489 LELFESGSRKSKAG
-503 VLELQREDMAMPANS
+503 VLELATEGAAMPVDS
-518 MSLKAIP
+518 VSLKAIP

-536 GKDLQLLNLESER
+536 SNKLNLLRLE
-549 HEKK
+549 

>member
-1 MKSSVVK
+1 MQSTALDKSQ
-8 KTESFPTVGND
+8 EFQLVGND
-19 DVGDKK
+19 DVS
-25 EINATQEIEDSITPE
+25 EHSTINATQEIKDSVTPE

-64 QKYGYTS
+64 KKYGYKTYD
-71 SSIRLS
+71 IRLS
-77 DLIKINHE
+77 DLIRINSKY
-85 HTKIE
+85 TNIN
-90 IDENSKLKK
+90 IDESTKLKK
-99 IKSLISIGDK
+99 FKSLITVGDK
-109 LRELYGSDIL
+109 LREVYGSDIL

-128 AERTKKFGS
+128 AERKKNFGE
-137 FDDVVNESTKKD
+137 FDDIVNESSKGEA
-149 SNKIHNQKV
+149 SKIKNQKI

-164 VKNASELELLKS
+164 VKNSSELELLKS

-187 FSPLEQRQD
+187 FSPLEARRE
-196 NLEKISGLSSQDIAE
+196 NLSKINSLSVEDIAE

-233 CDYFLRVDHGLSEP
+233 CDYFLRVDSGLAEP
-247 NNSKAKSEIL
+247 GNAEAKGQIL
-257 DKLERFFKLVFRTA
+257 SKLERFFKLIFRSS

-284 ASSASRN
+284 ATSAARN

-302 ITSSSGELLS
+302 VTSSSGELLS

-320 HGGGLY
+320 NGGGLY
-326 GKPSLRLNLISPDH
+326 GKQSIRLKVIDPDH
-340 RCYASSR
+340 RCYALQNR
-347 KNCSNDSEKRIL
+347 NCSNDAEKRIL
-359 AEVVIDSLIQ
+359 AEVVIDSLVQ
-369 EKILNKNR
+369 EKIIPVKKR
-377 KNEAVETIVKNSRLK
+377 EAAIQTIIKNSRLK

-467 SFTDENNKVKL
+467 SVIETDEKVKL
-478 IQFDGVSPTRF
+478 IQFDGVAPTRF
-489 LELFDSGSRKSRAG
+489 LELFESGSRKSKAG
-503 VLELQREDMAMPANS
+503 VLELATEGAAMPVDS
-518 MSLKAIP
+518 VSLKAIP
-525 KLEQVVIAEVG
+525 KLEQVVIAEVDSN
-536 GKDLQLLNLESER
+536 KLNLLRLE
-549 HEKK
+549 

>member
-1 MKSSVVK
+1 MQSTALDKSQ
-8 KTESFPTVGND
+8 EFQLVGND
-19 DVGDKK
+19 DVA
-25 EINATQEIEDSITPE
+25 EHSTINATQEIKDSVTPE

-64 QKYGYTS
+64 KKYGYKTYD
-71 SSIRLS
+71 IRLS
-77 DLIKINHE
+77 DLIRINSKY
-85 HTKIE
+85 TNIN
-90 IDENSKLKK
+90 IDESTKLKK
-99 IKSLISIGDK
+99 FKSLITVGDK
-109 LRELYGSDIL
+109 LREIYGSDIL

-128 AERTKKFGS
+128 AERKKNFGE
-137 FDDVVNESTKKD
+137 FDDIVNESSKGEA
-149 SNKIHNQKV
+149 SKIKNQKI

-164 VKNASELELLKS
+164 VKNSSELELLKS

-187 FSPLEQRQD
+187 FSPLEARRE
-196 NLEKISGLSSQDIAE
+196 NLSKINSLSVEDIAE

-233 CDYFLRVDHGLSEP
+233 CDYFLRVDSGLAEP
-247 NNSKAKSEIL
+247 GNAEAKGQIL
-257 DKLERFFKLVFRTA
+257 SKLERFFKLIFRSS

-284 ASSASRN
+284 ATSAARN

-302 ITSSSGELLS
+302 VTSSSGELLS

-320 HGGGLY
+320 NGGGLY
-326 GKPSLRLNLISPDH
+326 GKQSIRLKVIDPDH
-340 RCYASSR
+340 RCYALQNR
-347 KNCSNDSEKRIL
+347 NCSNDAEKRIL
-359 AEVVIDSLIQ
+359 AEVVIDSLVQ
-369 EKILNKNR
+369 EKIIPVKKR
-377 KNEAVETIVKNSRLK
+377 EAAIQTIIKNSRLK

-467 SFTDENNKVKL
+467 SVIETDEKVKL
-478 IQFDGVSPTRF
+478 IQFDGVAPTRF
-489 LELFDSGSRKSRAG
+489 LELFESGSRKSKAG
-503 VLELQREDMAMPANS
+503 VLELATEGAAMPVDS
-518 MSLKAIP
+518 VSLKAIP
-525 KLEQVVIAEVG
+525 KLEQVVIAEVDSN
-536 GKDLQLLNLESER
+536 KLNLLRLE
-549 HEKK
+549 

>member
-1 MKSSVVK
+1 MQNTASDKSQD
-8 KTESFPTVGND
+8 FHLVGND
-19 DVGDKK
+19 DLNEKSS
-25 EINATQEIEDSITPE
+25 INATQEIKDSITPE

-64 QKYGYTS
+64 KKYGYAPYH
-71 SSIRLS
+71 IRLS
-77 DLIKINHE
+77 DLIRINAPSSN
-85 HTKIE
+85 
-90 IDENSKLKK
+90 IDINESTSLKK
-99 IKSLISIGDK
+99 FKSLISVGDK
-109 LRELYGSDIL
+109 LREIYGSDIL

-128 AERTKKFGS
+128 AERTKKFGD
-137 FDDVVNESTKKD
+137 FEDVVNESNKD
-149 SNKIHNQKV
+149 DENRIKNQKI

-164 VKNASELELLKS
+164 VKNSSELELLKS

-187 FSPLEQRQD
+187 FSPLEARRE
-196 NLEKISGLSSQDIAE
+196 NLAKINDLSLDDIAE

-233 CDYFLRVDHGLSEP
+233 CDYFLRVDDGLSEP
-247 NNSKAKSEIL
+247 GNAAAKGQIL
-257 DKLERFFKLVFRTA
+257 SKLERFFKLIFRSA

-284 ASSASRN
+284 ASSAARN

-302 ITSSSGELLS
+302 VTSASGELLS

-320 HGGGLY
+320 NGGGLY
-326 GKPSLRLNLISPDH
+326 GKPSLRLRIIDPDN
-340 RCYASSR
+340 RCYAASKR
-347 KNCSNDSEKRIL
+347 NCSNDTEKRTL
-359 AEVVIDSLIQ
+359 AEVVIDSLIS
-369 EKILNKNR
+369 EKVISKNKR
-377 KNEAVETIVKNSRLK
+377 EKAIQTIIKNSRLK

-467 SFTDENNKVKL
+467 SVTEVDKVKL
-478 IQFDGVSPTRF
+478 IQFDGVAPTRF
-489 LELFDSGSRKSRAG
+489 LELFDSGSRKSKIG
-503 VLELQREDMAMPANS
+503 VLELSPEGMAMPLDS

-525 KLEQVVIAEVG
+525 KLEQVVIAEVDS
-536 GKDLQLLNLESER
+536 KKLNMLSL
-549 HEKK
+549 K

>member
-1 MKSSVVK
+1 MQGTALDKSQ
-8 KTESFPTVGND
+8 EFQLVGND
-19 DVGDKK
+19 DVA
-25 EINATQEIEDSITPE
+25 ELSTINATQEIKDSVTPE

-64 QKYGYTS
+64 KKYGYKTYD
-71 SSIRLS
+71 IRLS
-77 DLIKINHE
+77 DLIRINSKY
-85 HTKIE
+85 TSIN
-90 IDENSKLKK
+90 IDESTNLKK
-99 IKSLISIGDK
+99 FKSLITVGDK
-109 LRELYGSDIL
+109 LREIYGSDIL

-128 AERTKKFGS
+128 AERKKNFGE
-137 FDDVVNESTKKD
+137 FDDIVNESSKGEA
-149 SNKIHNQKV
+149 SKIKNQKI

-164 VKNASELELLKS
+164 VKNSSELELLKS

-187 FSPLEQRQD
+187 FSPLEARRE
-196 NLEKISGLSSQDIAE
+196 NLSKINRLSVEDIAE

-233 CDYFLRVDHGLSEP
+233 CDYFLRVDSGLAEP
-247 NNSKAKSEIL
+247 GNADAKGQIL
-257 DKLERFFKLVFRTA
+257 SKLERFFKLIFRSS
-271 VISPTEEENAMYA
+271 VISPTEEENAMYVATSA
-284 ASSASRN
+284 ARN

-302 ITSSSGELLS
+302 VTSSSGELLS

-320 HGGGLY
+320 NGGGLY
-326 GKPSLRLNLISPDH
+326 GKQSIRLKVIDPDH
-340 RCYASSR
+340 RCYTLQNR
-347 KNCSNDSEKRIL
+347 NCSNDAEKRIL
-359 AEVVIDSLIQ
+359 AEVVIDSLVQ
-369 EKILNKNR
+369 EKIIPVKKR
-377 KNEAVETIVKNSRLK
+377 EAAIQTIIKNSRLK

-467 SFTDENNKVKL
+467 SVIETDEKVKL
-478 IQFDGVSPTRF
+478 IQFDGVAPTRF
-489 LELFDSGSRKSRAG
+489 LELFESGSRKSKAG
-503 VLELQREDMAMPANS
+503 VLELATEGAAMPVDS
-518 MSLKAIP
+518 VSLKAIP
-525 KLEQVVIAEVG
+525 KLEQVVIAEVDSN
-536 GKDLQLLNLESER
+536 KLNLLRLE
-549 HEKK
+549 

>member
-1 MKSSVVK
+1 MQGTALDKSQ
-8 KTESFPTVGND
+8 EFQLVGND
-19 DVGDKK
+19 DVA
-25 EINATQEIEDSITPE
+25 ELSTINATQEIKDSVTPE

-64 QKYGYTS
+64 KKYGYKTYD
-71 SSIRLS
+71 IRLS
-77 DLIKINHE
+77 DLIRINSKY
-85 HTKIE
+85 TSIN
-90 IDENSKLKK
+90 IDESTNLKK
-99 IKSLISIGDK
+99 FKSLITVGDK
-109 LRELYGSDIL
+109 LREIYGSDIL

-128 AERTKKFGS
+128 AERKKTLVNLMILLMNPAKGKRVRLKIKKFVILLTQLKTLLS
-137 FDDVVNESTKKD
+137 
-149 SNKIHNQKV
+149 
-158 CHIIDS
+158 
-164 VKNASELELLKS
+164 LRLLKS

-187 FSPLEQRQD
+187 FSPLEARRE
-196 NLEKISGLSSQDIAE
+196 NLSKINRLSVEDIAE

-233 CDYFLRVDHGLSEP
+233 CDYFLRVDSGLAEP
-247 NNSKAKSEIL
+247 GNADAKGQIL
-257 DKLERFFKLVFRTA
+257 SKLERFFKLIFRSS

-284 ASSASRN
+284 ATSAARN

-302 ITSSSGELLS
+302 VTSSSGELLS

-320 HGGGLY
+320 NGGGLY
-326 GKPSLRLNLISPDH
+326 GKQSIRLKVIDPDH
-340 RCYASSR
+340 RCYTLQNR
-347 KNCSNDSEKRIL
+347 NCSNDAEKRIL
-359 AEVVIDSLIQ
+359 AEVVIDSLVQ
-369 EKILNKNR
+369 EKIIPVKKR
-377 KNEAVETIVKNSRLK
+377 EAAIQTIIKNSRLK

-467 SFTDENNKVKL
+467 SVIETDEKVKL
-478 IQFDGVSPTRF
+478 IQFDGVAPTRF
-489 LELFDSGSRKSRAG
+489 LELFESGSRKSKAG
-503 VLELQREDMAMPANS
+503 VLELATEGAAMPVDS
-518 MSLKAIP
+518 VSLKAIP
-525 KLEQVVIAEVG
+525 KLEQVVIAEVDSN
-536 GKDLQLLNLESER
+536 KLNLLRLE
-549 HEKK
+549 

>member
-1 MKSSVVK
+1 MQSTALDKSQ
-8 KTESFPTVGND
+8 EFQLVGND
-19 DVGDKK
+19 DVA
-25 EINATQEIEDSITPE
+25 EQSTINATQEIKDSVTPE

-64 QKYGYTS
+64 KKYGYKTYD
-71 SSIRLS
+71 IRLS
-77 DLIKINHE
+77 DLIRINSKY
-85 HTKIE
+85 TNIN
-90 IDENSKLKK
+90 IDESTKLKK
-99 IKSLISIGDK
+99 FKSLITVGDK
-109 LRELYGSDIL
+109 LREIYGSDIL

-128 AERTKKFGS
+128 AERKKNFGE
-137 FDDVVNESTKKD
+137 FDDIVNESSKGEA
-149 SNKIHNQKV
+149 SKIKNQKI

-164 VKNASELELLKS
+164 VKNSSELELLKS

-187 FSPLEQRQD
+187 FSPLEARRE
-196 NLEKISGLSSQDIAE
+196 NLSKINSLSVEDIAE

-233 CDYFLRVDHGLSEP
+233 CDYFLRVDSGLAEP
-247 NNSKAKSEIL
+247 GNAEAKGQIL
-257 DKLERFFKLVFRTA
+257 SKLERFFKLIFRSS

-284 ASSASRN
+284 ATSAARN

-302 ITSSSGELLS
+302 VTSSSGELLS

-320 HGGGLY
+320 NGGGLY
-326 GKPSLRLNLISPDH
+326 GKQSIRLKVIDPDH
-340 RCYASSR
+340 RCYALKNR
-347 KNCSNDSEKRIL
+347 NCSNDAEKRIL
-359 AEVVIDSLIQ
+359 AEVVIDSLVQ
-369 EKILNKNR
+369 EKIISVKKR
-377 KNEAVETIVKNSRLK
+377 EAAIQTIIKNSRLK

-467 SFTDENNKVKL
+467 SVIETDEKVKL
-478 IQFDGVSPTRF
+478 IQFDGVAPTRF
-489 LELFDSGSRKSRAG
+489 LELFESGSRKSKAG
-503 VLELQREDMAMPANS
+503 VLELATEGAAMPVDS
-518 MSLKAIP
+518 VSLKAIP
-525 KLEQVVIAEVG
+525 KLEQVVIAEVDSN
-536 GKDLQLLNLESER
+536 KLNLLRLE
-549 HEKK
+549 

>member
-1 MKSSVVK
+1 MQGTALDKSQ
-8 KTESFPTVGND
+8 EFQLVGND
-19 DVGDKK
+19 DVA
-25 EINATQEIEDSITPE
+25 ELSTINATQEIKDSVTPE

-64 QKYGYTS
+64 KKYGYKTYD
-71 SSIRLS
+71 IRLS
-77 DLIKINHE
+77 DLIRINSKY
-85 HTKIE
+85 TSIN
-90 IDENSKLKK
+90 IDESTNLKK
-99 IKSLISIGDK
+99 FKSLITVGDK
-109 LRELYGSDIL
+109 LREIYGSDIL

-128 AERTKKFGS
+128 AERKKNFGE
-137 FDDVVNESTKKD
+137 FDDIVNESSKGEA
-149 SNKIHNQKV
+149 SKIKNQKI

-164 VKNASELELLKS
+164 VKNSSELELLKS

-187 FSPLEQRQD
+187 FSPLEARRE
-196 NLEKISGLSSQDIAE
+196 NLSKINKLSVEDIAE

-233 CDYFLRVDHGLSEP
+233 CDYFLRVDSGLAEP
-247 NNSKAKSEIL
+247 GNADAKGQIL
-257 DKLERFFKLVFRTA
+257 SKLERFFKLIFRSS

-284 ASSASRN
+284 ATSAARN

-302 ITSSSGELLS
+302 VTSSSGELLS

-320 HGGGLY
+320 NGGGLY
-326 GKPSLRLNLISPDH
+326 GKQSIRLKVIDPDH
-340 RCYASSR
+340 RCYTLQNR
-347 KNCSNDSEKRIL
+347 NCSNDAEKRIL
-359 AEVVIDSLIQ
+359 AEVVIDSLVQ
-369 EKILNKNR
+369 EKIIPVKKR
-377 KNEAVETIVKNSRLK
+377 EAAIQTIIKNSRLK

-467 SFTDENNKVKL
+467 SVIETDEKVKL
-478 IQFDGVSPTRF
+478 IQFDGVAPTRF
-489 LELFDSGSRKSRAG
+489 LELFESGSRKSKAG
-503 VLELQREDMAMPANS
+503 VLELATEGAAMPVDS
-518 MSLKAIP
+518 VSLKAIP
-525 KLEQVVIAEVG
+525 KLEQVVIAEVDSN
-536 GKDLQLLNLESER
+536 KLNLLRLE
-549 HEKK
+549 

>member
-1 MKSSVVK
+1 MQSTALDKSQ
-8 KTESFPTVGND
+8 EFQLVGND
-19 DVGDKK
+19 DIA
-25 EINATQEIEDSITPE
+25 EQSTINATQEIKDSVTPE

-64 QKYGYTS
+64 KKYGYKTYD
-71 SSIRLS
+71 IRLS
-77 DLIKINHE
+77 DLIRINSKYTE
-85 HTKIE
+85 IN
-90 IDENSKLKK
+90 IDESTKLKK
-99 IKSLISIGDK
+99 FKSLITVGDK
-109 LRELYGSDIL
+109 LREIYGSDIL

-128 AERTKKFGS
+128 AERKKNFGE
-137 FDDVVNESTKKD
+137 FDDIVNESSKGEA
-149 SNKIHNQKV
+149 SKIKNQKI

-164 VKNASELELLKS
+164 VKNSSELELLKS

-187 FSPLEQRQD
+187 FSPLEARRE
-196 NLEKISGLSSQDIAE
+196 NLSKINSLSVEDIAE

-222 HGQSVRDTFPK
+222 HGQSVRATFPK
-233 CDYFLRVDHGLSEP
+233 CDYFLRVDSGLAEP
-247 NNSKAKSEIL
+247 GNAEAKGQIL
-257 DKLERFFKLVFRTA
+257 SKLERFFKLIFRSS

-284 ASSASRN
+284 ATSAARN

-302 ITSSSGELLS
+302 VTSSSGELLS

-320 HGGGLY
+320 NGGGLY
-326 GKPSLRLNLISPDH
+326 GKQSIRLKVIDPDH
-340 RCYASSR
+340 RCYALQNR
-347 KNCSNDSEKRIL
+347 NCSNDAEKRIL
-359 AEVVIDSLIQ
+359 AEVVIDSLVQ
-369 EKILNKNR
+369 EKIIPVKKR
-377 KNEAVETIVKNSRLK
+377 EAAIQTIIKNSRLK

-467 SFTDENNKVKL
+467 SVIETDEKVKL
-478 IQFDGVSPTRF
+478 IQFDGVAPTRF
-489 LELFDSGSRKSRAG
+489 LELFESGSRKSKAG
-503 VLELQREDMAMPANS
+503 VLELATEGAAMPVDS
-518 MSLKAIP
+518 VSLKAIP
-525 KLEQVVIAEVG
+525 KLEQVVIAEVDSN
-536 GKDLQLLNLESER
+536 KLNLLRLE
-549 HEKK
+549 

>member
-1 MKSSVVK
+1 MQGTALDKSQ
-8 KTESFPTVGND
+8 EFQLVGND
-19 DVGDKK
+19 DVA
-25 EINATQEIEDSITPE
+25 EQPTINATQEIKDSVTPE

-64 QKYGYTS
+64 KKYGYKTYD
-71 SSIRLS
+71 IRLS
-77 DLIKINHE
+77 DLIRINSKY
-85 HTKIE
+85 TSIN
-90 IDENSKLKK
+90 IDESTNLKK
-99 IKSLISIGDK
+99 FKSLITVGDK
-109 LRELYGSDIL
+109 LREIYGSDIL

-128 AERTKKFGS
+128 AERKKNFGE
-137 FDDVVNESTKKD
+137 FDDIVNESSKGEA
-149 SNKIHNQKV
+149 SKIKNQKI

-164 VKNASELELLKS
+164 VKNSSELELLKS

-187 FSPLEQRQD
+187 FSPLEARRE
-196 NLEKISGLSSQDIAE
+196 NLSKINSLSVEDIAE

-233 CDYFLRVDHGLSEP
+233 CDYFLRVDSGLAEP
-247 NNSKAKSEIL
+247 GNAEAKGQIL
-257 DKLERFFKLVFRTA
+257 SKLERFFKLIFRSS

-284 ASSASRN
+284 ASSADRN

-302 ITSSSGELLS
+302 VTSSSGELLS

-320 HGGGLY
+320 NGGGLY
-326 GKPSLRLNLISPDH
+326 GKQSIRLKVIDPDH
-340 RCYASSR
+340 RCYALKSR
-347 KNCSNDSEKRIL
+347 SCSNDAEKRIL
-359 AEVVIDSLIQ
+359 AEVVIDSLVQ
-369 EKILNKNR
+369 EKIIPVKKR
-377 KNEAVETIVKNSRLK
+377 EAAIQTIIKNSRLK

-467 SFTDENNKVKL
+467 SVIETDEKVKL
-478 IQFDGVSPTRF
+478 IQFDGVAPTRF
-489 LELFDSGSRKSRAG
+489 LELFESGSRKSKAG
-503 VLELQREDMAMPANS
+503 VLELATEGAAMPVDS
-518 MSLKAIP
+518 VSLKAIP
-525 KLEQVVIAEVG
+525 KLEQVVIAEVDSN
-536 GKDLQLLNLESER
+536 KLNLLRLE
-549 HEKK
+549 

>member
-1 MKSSVVK
+1 MQGTALDKSQ
-8 KTESFPTVGND
+8 EFQLVGND
-19 DVGDKK
+19 DVA
-25 EINATQEIEDSITPE
+25 ELSTINATQEIKDSVTPE

-64 QKYGYTS
+64 KKYGYKTYD
-71 SSIRLS
+71 IRLS
-77 DLIKINHE
+77 DLIRINSKY
-85 HTKIE
+85 TSIN
-90 IDENSKLKK
+90 IDESTNLKK
-99 IKSLISIGDK
+99 FKSLITLGDK
-109 LRELYGSDIL
+109 LREIYGSDIL

-128 AERTKKFGS
+128 AERKKNFGE
-137 FDDVVNESTKKD
+137 FDDIVNESSKGEA
-149 SNKIHNQKV
+149 SKIKNQKI

-164 VKNASELELLKS
+164 VKNSSELELLKS

-187 FSPLEQRQD
+187 FSPLEARRE
-196 NLEKISGLSSQDIAE
+196 NLSKINRLSVEDIAE

-233 CDYFLRVDHGLSEP
+233 CDYFLRVDSGLAEP
-247 NNSKAKSEIL
+247 GNADAKGQIL
-257 DKLERFFKLVFRTA
+257 SKLERFFKLIFRSS

-284 ASSASRN
+284 ATSAARN

-302 ITSSSGELLS
+302 VTSSSGELLS

-320 HGGGLY
+320 NGGGLY
-326 GKPSLRLNLISPDH
+326 GKQSIRLKVIDPDH
-340 RCYASSR
+340 RCYTLQNR
-347 KNCSNDSEKRIL
+347 NCSNDAEKRIL
-359 AEVVIDSLIQ
+359 AEVVIDSLVQ
-369 EKILNKNR
+369 EKIIPVKKR
-377 KNEAVETIVKNSRLK
+377 EAAIQTIIKNSRLK

-467 SFTDENNKVKL
+467 SVIETDEKVKL
-478 IQFDGVSPTRF
+478 IQFDGVAPTRF
-489 LELFDSGSRKSRAG
+489 LELFESGSRKSKAG
-503 VLELQREDMAMPANS
+503 VLELATEGAAMPVDS
-518 MSLKAIP
+518 VSLKAIP
-525 KLEQVVIAEVG
+525 KLEQVVIAEVDSN
-536 GKDLQLLNLESER
+536 KLNLLRLE
-549 HEKK
+549 

>member
-1 MKSSVVK
+1 MQGTALDKSQ
-8 KTESFPTVGND
+8 EFQLVGND
-19 DVGDKK
+19 DVA
-25 EINATQEIEDSITPE
+25 ELSTINATQEIKDSVTPE

-64 QKYGYTS
+64 KKYGYKIYD
-71 SSIRLS
+71 IRLS
-77 DLIKINHE
+77 DLIRINSKYTKIN
-85 HTKIE
+85 
-90 IDENSKLKK
+90 IDESTKLKK
-99 IKSLISIGDK
+99 FKSLITVGDK
-109 LRELYGSDIL
+109 LREIYGSDIL

-128 AERTKKFGS
+128 AERKKNFGE
-137 FDDVVNESTKKD
+137 FDDIVNESSKGEA
-149 SNKIHNQKV
+149 SKIKNQKI

-164 VKNASELELLKS
+164 VKNSSELELLKS

-187 FSPLEQRQD
+187 FSPLEARRE
-196 NLEKISGLSSQDIAE
+196 NLSKINSLSVEDIAE

-233 CDYFLRVDHGLSEP
+233 CDYFLRVDSGLAEP
-247 NNSKAKSEIL
+247 GNAEAKGQIL
-257 DKLERFFKLVFRTA
+257 SKLERFFKLIFRSS

-284 ASSASRN
+284 ATSAARN

-302 ITSSSGELLS
+302 VTSSSGELLS

-320 HGGGLY
+320 NGGGLY
-326 GKPSLRLNLISPDH
+326 GKQSIRLKVIDPDH
-340 RCYASSR
+340 RCYTLQNR
-347 KNCSNDSEKRIL
+347 NCSNDAEKRIL
-359 AEVVIDSLIQ
+359 AEVVIDSLVQ
-369 EKILNKNR
+369 EKIIPVKKR
-377 KNEAVETIVKNSRLK
+377 EAAIQTIIKNSRLK

-467 SFTDENNKVKL
+467 SVIETDEKVKL
-478 IQFDGVSPTRF
+478 IQFDGVAPTRF
-489 LELFDSGSRKSRAG
+489 LELFESGSRKSKAG
-503 VLELQREDMAMPANS
+503 VLELATEGAAMPVDS
-518 MSLKAIP
+518 VSLKAIP
-525 KLEQVVIAEVG
+525 KLEQVVIAEVDSN
-536 GKDLQLLNLESER
+536 KLNLLRLE
-549 HEKK
+549 

>member
-1 MKSSVVK
+1 MQSTALDKSQ
-8 KTESFPTVGND
+8 EFQLVGND
-19 DVGDKK
+19 DVA
-25 EINATQEIEDSITPE
+25 EQPTINATQEIKDSVTPE

-64 QKYGYTS
+64 KKYGYKTYD
-71 SSIRLS
+71 IRLS
-77 DLIKINHE
+77 DLIRINSKYTKINL
-85 HTKIE
+85 
-90 IDENSKLKK
+90 DESTKLKK
-99 IKSLISIGDK
+99 FKSLITVGDK
-109 LRELYGSDIL
+109 LREIYGSDIL

-128 AERTKKFGS
+128 AERKKNFGE
-137 FDDVVNESTKKD
+137 FDDIVNESSKGEA
-149 SNKIHNQKV
+149 SKIKNQKI
-158 CHIIDS
+158 CHIIGS
-164 VKNASELELLKS
+164 VKNSSELELLKS

-187 FSPLEQRQD
+187 FSPLEARRE
-196 NLEKISGLSSQDIAE
+196 NLSKINSLSVEDIAE

-233 CDYFLRVDHGLSEP
+233 CDYFLRVDSGLAEP
-247 NNSKAKSEIL
+247 GNAEAKGQIL
-257 DKLERFFKLVFRTA
+257 SKLERFFKLIFRSS

-284 ASSASRN
+284 ATSAARN

-302 ITSSSGELLS
+302 VTSSSGELLS

-320 HGGGLY
+320 NGGGLY
-326 GKPSLRLNLISPDH
+326 GKQSIRLKVIDPDH
-340 RCYASSR
+340 RCYALKSR
-347 KNCSNDSEKRIL
+347 SCSNDAEKRIL
-359 AEVVIDSLIQ
+359 AEVVIDSLVQ
-369 EKILNKNR
+369 EKIISVKKR
-377 KNEAVETIVKNSRLK
+377 EDAIQTILKNSRLK

-467 SFTDENNKVKL
+467 SVIETDEKVKL
-478 IQFDGVSPTRF
+478 IQFDGVAPTRF
-489 LELFDSGSRKSRAG
+489 LELFESGSRKSKAG
-503 VLELQREDMAMPANS
+503 VLELATEGAAMPVDS
-518 MSLKAIP
+518 VSLKAIP
-525 KLEQVVIAEVG
+525 KLEQVVIAEVDSN
-536 GKDLQLLNLESER
+536 KLNLLRLE
-549 HEKK
+549 

>member
-1 MKSSVVK
+1 MQSTALDKSQ
-8 KTESFPTVGND
+8 EFQLVGND
-19 DVGDKK
+19 DVA
-25 EINATQEIEDSITPE
+25 EQSTINATQEIKDSVTPE

-64 QKYGYTS
+64 KKYGYKTYD
-71 SSIRLS
+71 IRLS
-77 DLIKINHE
+77 DLIRINSKY
-85 HTKIE
+85 TNIN
-90 IDENSKLKK
+90 IDESTKLKK
-99 IKSLISIGDK
+99 FKSLITVGDK
-109 LRELYGSDIL
+109 LREIYGSDIL

-128 AERTKKFGS
+128 AERKKNFGE
-137 FDDVVNESTKKD
+137 FDDIVNESSKGEA
-149 SNKIHNQKV
+149 SKIKNQKI

-164 VKNASELELLKS
+164 VKNSSELELLKS

-187 FSPLEQRQD
+187 FSPLEARRE
-196 NLEKISGLSSQDIAE
+196 NLSKINSLSVEDIAE

-233 CDYFLRVDHGLSEP
+233 CDYFLRVDSGLAEP
-247 NNSKAKSEIL
+247 GNAEAKGQIL
-257 DKLERFFKLVFRTA
+257 SKLERFFKLIFRSS

-284 ASSASRN
+284 ATSAARN

-302 ITSSSGELLS
+302 VTSSSGELLS

-320 HGGGLY
+320 NGGGLY
-326 GKPSLRLNLISPDH
+326 GKQSIRLKVIDPDH
-340 RCYASSR
+340 RCYALQNR
-347 KNCSNDSEKRIL
+347 NCSNDAEKRIL
-359 AEVVIDSLIQ
+359 AEVVIDSLVQ
-369 EKILNKNR
+369 EKIIPVKKR
-377 KNEAVETIVKNSRLK
+377 EAAIQTIIKNSRLK

-467 SFTDENNKVKL
+467 SVIDTDEKVKL
-478 IQFDGVSPTRF
+478 IQFDGVAPTRF
-489 LELFDSGSRKSRAG
+489 LELFESGSRKSKAG
-503 VLELQREDMAMPANS
+503 VLELATEGAAMPVDS
-518 MSLKAIP
+518 VSLKAIP
-525 KLEQVVIAEVG
+525 KLEQVVIAEVDSN
-536 GKDLQLLNLESER
+536 KLNLLRLE
-549 HEKK
+549 

>member
-1 MKSSVVK
+1 MQGTALDKSQ
-8 KTESFPTVGND
+8 EFQLVGND
-19 DVGDKK
+19 DVA
-25 EINATQEIEDSITPE
+25 ELSTINATQEIKDSVTPE

-64 QKYGYTS
+64 KKYGYKTYD
-71 SSIRLS
+71 IRLS
-77 DLIKINHE
+77 DLIRINSKY
-85 HTKIE
+85 TSIN
-90 IDENSKLKK
+90 IDESTNLKK
-99 IKSLISIGDK
+99 FKSLITVGDK
-109 LRELYGSDIL
+109 LREIYGSDIL

-128 AERTKKFGS
+128 AERKKNFGE
-137 FDDVVNESTKKD
+137 FDDIVNESSKGEA
-149 SNKIHNQKV
+149 SKIKNQKI

-164 VKNASELELLKS
+164 VKNSSELELLKS

-187 FSPLEQRQD
+187 FSPLEARRE
-196 NLEKISGLSSQDIAE
+196 NLSKINRLSVEDIAE

-233 CDYFLRVDHGLSEP
+233 CDYFLRVDSGLAEP
-247 NNSKAKSEIL
+247 GNADAKGQIL
-257 DKLERFFKLVFRTA
+257 SKLERFFKLIFRSS

-284 ASSASRN
+284 ATSAARN

-302 ITSSSGELLS
+302 VTSSSGELLS

-320 HGGGLY
+320 NGGGLC
-326 GKPSLRLNLISPDH
+326 GKQSIRLKVIDPDH
-340 RCYASSR
+340 RCYTLQNR
-347 KNCSNDSEKRIL
+347 NCSNDAEKRIL
-359 AEVVIDSLIQ
+359 AEVVIDSLVQ
-369 EKILNKNR
+369 EKIIPVKKR
-377 KNEAVETIVKNSRLK
+377 EAAIQTIIKNSRLK

-467 SFTDENNKVKL
+467 SVIETDEKVKL
-478 IQFDGVSPTRF
+478 IQFDGVAPTRF
-489 LELFDSGSRKSRAG
+489 LELFESGSRKSKAG
-503 VLELQREDMAMPANS
+503 VLELATEGAAMPVDS
-518 MSLKAIP
+518 VSLKAIP
-525 KLEQVVIAEVG
+525 KLEQVVIAEVDSN
-536 GKDLQLLNLESER
+536 KLNLLRLE
-549 HEKK
+549 

>member
-1 MKSSVVK
+1 MQGTALDKSQ
-8 KTESFPTVGND
+8 EFQLVGND
-19 DVGDKK
+19 DVA
-25 EINATQEIEDSITPE
+25 ELSTINATQEIKDSVTPE

-64 QKYGYTS
+64 KKYGYKTYD
-71 SSIRLS
+71 IRLS
-77 DLIKINHE
+77 DLIRINSKY
-85 HTKIE
+85 TSIN
-90 IDENSKLKK
+90 IDESTNLKK
-99 IKSLISIGDK
+99 FKSLITVGDK
-109 LRELYGSDIL
+109 LREIYGSDIL

-128 AERTKKFGS
+128 AERKKNFGE
-137 FDDVVNESTKKD
+137 FDDIVNESSKGEA
-149 SNKIHNQKV
+149 SKIKNQKI

-164 VKNASELELLKS
+164 VKNSSELELLKS

-187 FSPLEQRQD
+187 FSPLEARRE
-196 NLEKISGLSSQDIAE
+196 NLSKINSLSVEDIAE

-233 CDYFLRVDHGLSEP
+233 CDYFLRVDSGLAEP
-247 NNSKAKSEIL
+247 GNADAKGQIL
-257 DKLERFFKLVFRTA
+257 SKLERFFKLIFRSS

-284 ASSASRN
+284 ATSAARN

-302 ITSSSGELLS
+302 VTSSSGELLS

-320 HGGGLY
+320 NGGGLY
-326 GKPSLRLNLISPDH
+326 GKQSIRLKVIDPDH
-340 RCYASSR
+340 RCYTLQNR
-347 KNCSNDSEKRIL
+347 NCSNDAEKRIL
-359 AEVVIDSLIQ
+359 AEVVIDSLVQ
-369 EKILNKNR
+369 EKIIPVKKR
-377 KNEAVETIVKNSRLK
+377 EAAIQTIIKNSRLK

-467 SFTDENNKVKL
+467 SVIETDEKVKL
-478 IQFDGVSPTRF
+478 IQFDGVAPTRF
-489 LELFDSGSRKSRAG
+489 LELFESGSRKSKAG
-503 VLELQREDMAMPANS
+503 VLELATEGAAMPVDS
-518 MSLKAIP
+518 VSLKAIP
-525 KLEQVVIAEVG
+525 KLEQVVIAEVDSN
-536 GKDLQLLNLESER
+536 KLNLLRLE
-549 HEKK
+549 

>member
-1 MKSSVVK
+1 MQSTALDKSQ
-8 KTESFPTVGND
+8 EFQLVGND
-19 DVGDKK
+19 DVA
-25 EINATQEIEDSITPE
+25 EQPTINATQEIKDSVTPE

-64 QKYGYTS
+64 KKYGYKTYD
-71 SSIRLS
+71 IRLS
-77 DLIKINHE
+77 DLIRINSKYTKINL
-85 HTKIE
+85 
-90 IDENSKLKK
+90 DESTKLKK
-99 IKSLISIGDK
+99 FKSLITVGDK
-109 LRELYGSDIL
+109 LREIYGSDIL

-128 AERTKKFGS
+128 AERKKNFGE
-137 FDDVVNESTKKD
+137 FDDIVNESSKGEA
-149 SNKIHNQKV
+149 SKIKNQKI

-164 VKNASELELLKS
+164 VKNSSELELLKS

-187 FSPLEQRQD
+187 FSPLEARRE
-196 NLEKISGLSSQDIAE
+196 NLSKINSLSVEDIAE

-233 CDYFLRVDHGLSEP
+233 CDYFLRVDSGLAEP
-247 NNSKAKSEIL
+247 GNAEAKGQIL
-257 DKLERFFKLVFRTA
+257 SKLERFFKLIFRSS

-284 ASSASRN
+284 ATSAARN

-302 ITSSSGELLS
+302 VTSSSGELLS

-320 HGGGLY
+320 NGGGLY
-326 GKPSLRLNLISPDH
+326 GKQSIRLKVIDPDH
-340 RCYASSR
+340 RCYALKSR
-347 KNCSNDSEKRIL
+347 SCSNDAEKRIL
-359 AEVVIDSLIQ
+359 AEVVIDSLVQ
-369 EKILNKNR
+369 EKIISVKKR
-377 KNEAVETIVKNSRLK
+377 EDAIQTILKNSRLK

-467 SFTDENNKVKL
+467 SVIETDEKVKL
-478 IQFDGVSPTRF
+478 IQFDGVAPTRF
-489 LELFDSGSRKSRAG
+489 LELFESGSRKSKAG
-503 VLELQREDMAMPANS
+503 VLELATEGAAMPADS
-518 MSLKAIP
+518 VSLKAIP
-525 KLEQVVIAEVG
+525 KLEQVVIAEVDSN
-536 GKDLQLLNLESER
+536 KLNLLRLE
-549 HEKK
+549 

>member
-1 MKSSVVK
+1 MQSTALDKSQD
-8 KTESFPTVGND
+8 FQLVGND
-19 DVGDKK
+19 DVSEQS
-25 EINATQEIEDSITPE
+25 EINATQEIKDSITPE

-64 QKYGYTS
+64 QKYGYKTYQ
-71 SSIRLS
+71 IRLS
-77 DLIKINHE
+77 DLIRINAASTDIH
-85 HTKIE
+85 
-90 IDENSKLKK
+90 IDDSSNLKK
-99 IKSLISIGDK
+99 FKSLISVGDK
-109 LRELYGSDIL
+109 LRQIYGNDVL

-128 AERTKKFGS
+128 AERQKNFGD
-137 FDDVVNESTKKD
+137 FDDIVNESNKD
-149 SNKIHNQKV
+149 AANKIKNQKI

-187 FSPLEQRQD
+187 FSPLEARRE
-196 NLEKISGLSSQDIAE
+196 NLSKINSLSSDDIAG

-233 CDYFLRVDHGLSEP
+233 CDYFLRVDSGLAEPGNSE
-247 NNSKAKSEIL
+247 AKGQIL
-257 DKLERFFKLVFRTA
+257 SKLERFFKLIFRSS

-284 ASSASRN
+284 ASSAARN

-302 ITSSSGELLS
+302 VTSSSGELLS

-320 HGGGLY
+320 NGGGLY
-326 GKPSLRLNLISPDH
+326 GKQSIRLKVIDPDN
-340 RCYASSR
+340 RCYALDKRS
-347 KNCSNDSEKRIL
+347 CSNDSEKRIL
-359 AEVVIDSLIQ
+359 AEVVIDSLV
-369 EKILNKNR
+369 
-377 KNEAVETIVKNSRLK
+377 NERIIPKAKRESAVTTIIKNSRLK

-467 SFTDENNKVKL
+467 SVIENDEKVKL
-478 IQFDGVSPTRF
+478 IQFDGVAPSRF
-489 LELFDSGSRKSRAG
+489 LELFDSGSRKSNAG
-503 VLELQREDMAMPANS
+503 VLELAAEDMAMPVDS
-518 MSLKAIP
+518 VSLKAIP

-536 GKDLQLLNLESER
+536 SKNLNLLR
-549 HEKK
+549 LK

>member
-1 MKSSVVK
+1 MQSTALDKSQ
-8 KTESFPTVGND
+8 EFQLVGND
-19 DVGDKK
+19 DVA
-25 EINATQEIEDSITPE
+25 EQPTINATQEIKDSVTPE

-64 QKYGYTS
+64 KKYGYKTYD
-71 SSIRLS
+71 IRLS
-77 DLIKINHE
+77 DLIRINSKYTKINL
-85 HTKIE
+85 
-90 IDENSKLKK
+90 DESTKLKK
-99 IKSLISIGDK
+99 FKSLITVGDK
-109 LRELYGSDIL
+109 LREIYGSDIL

-128 AERTKKFGS
+128 AERKKNFGE
-137 FDDVVNESTKKD
+137 FDDIVNESSKGEA
-149 SNKIHNQKV
+149 SKIKNQKI

-164 VKNASELELLKS
+164 VKNSSELELLKS

-187 FSPLEQRQD
+187 FSPLEARRE
-196 NLEKISGLSSQDIAE
+196 NLSKINSLSVEDIAE

-233 CDYFLRVDHGLSEP
+233 CDYFLRVDSGLAEP
-247 NNSKAKSEIL
+247 GNAEAKGQIL
-257 DKLERFFKLVFRTA
+257 SKLERFFKLIFRSS

-284 ASSASRN
+284 ATSAARN

-302 ITSSSGELLS
+302 VTSSSGELLS

-320 HGGGLY
+320 NGGGLY
-326 GKPSLRLNLISPDH
+326 GKQSIRLKVIDPDH
-340 RCYASSR
+340 RCYALKSR
-347 KNCSNDSEKRIL
+347 SCSNDAEKRIL
-359 AEVVIDSLIQ
+359 AEVVIDSLVQGKIISVKKREDAIQ
-369 EKILNKNR
+369 TIL
-377 KNEAVETIVKNSRLK
+377 KNSRLK

-467 SFTDENNKVKL
+467 SVIETDEKVKL
-478 IQFDGVSPTRF
+478 IQFDGVAPTRF
-489 LELFDSGSRKSRAG
+489 LELFESGSRKSKAG
-503 VLELQREDMAMPANS
+503 VLELATEGAAMPVDS
-518 MSLKAIP
+518 VSLKAIP
-525 KLEQVVIAEVG
+525 KLEQVVIAEVDSN
-536 GKDLQLLNLESER
+536 KLNLLRLE
-549 HEKK
+549 

>member
-1 MKSSVVK
+1 MQSTALDKSQ
-8 KTESFPTVGND
+8 EFQLVGND
-19 DVGDKK
+19 DVA
-25 EINATQEIEDSITPE
+25 EQPTINATQEIKDSVTPE

-64 QKYGYTS
+64 KKYGYKTYD
-71 SSIRLS
+71 IRLS
-77 DLIKINHE
+77 DLIRINSKYTKINL
-85 HTKIE
+85 
-90 IDENSKLKK
+90 DESTKLKK
-99 IKSLISIGDK
+99 FKSLITVGDK
-109 LRELYGSDIL
+109 LREIYGSDIL

-128 AERTKKFGS
+128 AERKKNFGE
-137 FDDVVNESTKKD
+137 FDDIVNESSKGEA
-149 SNKIHNQKV
+149 SKIKNQKIF
-158 CHIIDS
+158 HIIDS
-164 VKNASELELLKS
+164 VKNSSELELLKS

-187 FSPLEQRQD
+187 FSPLEARRE
-196 NLEKISGLSSQDIAE
+196 NLSKINSLSVEDIAE

-233 CDYFLRVDHGLSEP
+233 CDYFLRVDSGLAEP
-247 NNSKAKSEIL
+247 GNAEAKGQIL
-257 DKLERFFKLVFRTA
+257 SKLERFFKLIFRSS

-284 ASSASRN
+284 ATSAARN

-302 ITSSSGELLS
+302 VTSSSGELLS

-320 HGGGLY
+320 NGGGLY
-326 GKPSLRLNLISPDH
+326 GKQSIRLKVIDPDH
-340 RCYASSR
+340 RCYALKSR
-347 KNCSNDSEKRIL
+347 SCSNDAEKRIL
-359 AEVVIDSLIQ
+359 AEVVIDSLVQ
-369 EKILNKNR
+369 EKIISVKKR
-377 KNEAVETIVKNSRLK
+377 EDAIQTILKNSRLK

-467 SFTDENNKVKL
+467 SVIETDEKVKL
-478 IQFDGVSPTRF
+478 IQFDGVAPTRF
-489 LELFDSGSRKSRAG
+489 LELFESGSRKSKAG
-503 VLELQREDMAMPANS
+503 VLELATEGAAMPVDS
-518 MSLKAIP
+518 VSLKAIP
-525 KLEQVVIAEVG
+525 KLEQVVIAEVDSN
-536 GKDLQLLNLESER
+536 KLNLLRLE
-549 HEKK
+549 

>member
-1 MKSSVVK
+1 MQSTALDKSQD
-8 KTESFPTVGND
+8 FQLVGND
-19 DVGDKK
+19 DVA
-25 EINATQEIEDSITPE
+25 EQPTINATQEIKDSVTPE

-64 QKYGYTS
+64 KKYGYKTYD
-71 SSIRLS
+71 IRLS
-77 DLIKINHE
+77 DLIRINSKDTKIN
-85 HTKIE
+85 
-90 IDENSKLKK
+90 IDESTELKK
-99 IKSLISIGDK
+99 FKSLITVGDK
-109 LRELYGSDIL
+109 LREIYGSDIL

-128 AERTKKFGS
+128 AERKKNFGD
-137 FDDVVNESTKKD
+137 FDDIVNESSKGEA
-149 SNKIHNQKV
+149 SKIKNQKI

-164 VKNASELELLKS
+164 VKNSSELELLKS

-187 FSPLEQRQD
+187 FSPLEARRE
-196 NLEKISGLSSQDIAE
+196 NLSKINGLSVEDIAE

-233 CDYFLRVDHGLSEP
+233 CDYFLRVDSGLAEP
-247 NNSKAKSEIL
+247 GNAEAKGQIL
-257 DKLERFFKLVFRTA
+257 SKLERFFKLIFRSS

-284 ASSASRN
+284 ATSAARN

-302 ITSSSGELLS
+302 VTSSSGELLS

-320 HGGGLY
+320 NGGGLY
-326 GKPSLRLNLISPDH
+326 GKQSIRLKVIDPDH
-340 RCYASSR
+340 RCYALQNR
-347 KNCSNDSEKRIL
+347 NCSNDAEKRIL
-359 AEVVIDSLIQ
+359 AEVVIDSLLQ
-369 EKILNKNR
+369 EKIIPVKKR
-377 KNEAVETIVKNSRLK
+377 EAAIQTIIKNSRLK

-467 SFTDENNKVKL
+467 SVIETDKKVKL
-478 IQFDGVSPTRF
+478 IQFDGVAPTRF
-489 LELFDSGSRKSRAG
+489 LELFESGSRKSKAG
-503 VLELQREDMAMPANS
+503 VLELATEGAAMPVDS
-518 MSLKAIP
+518 VSLKAIP
-525 KLEQVVIAEVG
+525 KLEQVVIAEVDSN
-536 GKDLQLLNLESER
+536 KLNLLRLE
-549 HEKK
+549 